1 MSCKLFELTTRS
13 FDSALRT
20 PCSDS
25 YKLKMG
31 LLATSMS
38 YYQRRNGGFCH
49 IYEGLGHSMMAIK
62 THNCDV

>member
-13 FDSALRT
+13 FDSALRM

-38 YYQRRNGGFCH
+38 YCQRRNLPCLEASA
-49 IYEGLGHSMMAIK
+49 IYTRGLDTA
-62 THNCDV
+62 

>member
-13 FDSALRT
+13 CDTTLRM

-25 YKLKMG
+25 YKLKMA

-38 YYQRRNGGFCH
+38 YYQWRNLPSLEASA
-49 IYEGLGHSMMAIK
+49 IYTRGLDTA
-62 THNCDV
+62 

>member
-13 FDSALRT
+13 CDSALRM

-25 YKLKMG
+25 YKLKMA

-38 YYQRRNGGFCH
+38 YYQWRNLPSLEASA
-49 IYEGLGHSMMAIK
+49 IYTRGLDTA
-62 THNCDV
+62 

>member
-38 YYQRRNGGFCH
+38 YYQRRNVPSLGASA
-49 IYEGLGHSMMAIK
+49 IYTRGLDTA
-62 THNCDV
+62 